1 MNEEAELLRQCE
13 AERYARLVRELG
25 ELIARRGV
33 EAVCDEDGWEIVL
46 ADIQDAANDA
56 LPEPQW

>member
-1 MNEEAELLRQCE
+1 MSATVETDA
-13 AERYARLVRELG
+13 ARYARLVHELG
-25 ELIARRGV
+25 ELIARRGA